1 MNETDPG
8 ALPQWQHATCP
19 DDVSGYTPTTDEI
32 RNVWGEFS
40 EYGGLTNRTS
50 GGSLIDA
57 RYAEFDRWLATH
69 DRDIQAQA
77 LREAADY
84 RGPADEAAHFTPE
97 ARNLLRSLADLIY
110 EMGASADDEKE
121 SRNAEEGNHR
131 PDRMR
136 AARLT
141 ETTEETNDD

>member
-1 MNETDPG
+1 MRPEDVPDELVKKVLETR
-8 ALPQWQHATCP
+8 LP
-19 DDVSGYTPTTDEI
+19 S
-32 RNVWGEFS
+32 
-40 EYGGLTNRTS
+40 GGLPPLNEPQVRTI
-50 GGSLIDA
+50 LTA
-57 RYAEFDRWLATH
+57 LLPE
-69 DRDIQAQA
+69 IQAQA

-84 RGPADEAAHFTPE
+84 QGPADEAAHFTPE

-110 EMGASADDEKE
+110 EMGTSADDEKE

-141 ETTEETNDD
+141 ESKERNHEV